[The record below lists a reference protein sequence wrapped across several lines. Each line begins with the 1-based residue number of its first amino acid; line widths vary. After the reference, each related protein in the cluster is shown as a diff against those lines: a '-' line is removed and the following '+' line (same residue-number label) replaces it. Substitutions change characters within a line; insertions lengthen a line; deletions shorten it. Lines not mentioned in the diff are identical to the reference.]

1 MAYEYKCVGAPEKAK
16 RRRGAKTRTDRV
28 AAAMQDIIA
37 QEAVGGWEY
46 LRTDLVP
53 VEEKSGL
60 FGRVHEVHRAVL
72 IFRRGEP
79 AGSHA
84 RAVQSDIVSPAPAMA
99 APAAAAPH
107 AYAPE
112 PTATFPEPA
121 PTQQNTPEP
130 TPDDDFRLA
139 AHRDEPA
146 DPAPLAARPLRAP
159 QGLG

>member
-28 AAAMQDIIA
+28 AAVMQDIIA

-79 AGSHA
+79 AGAHA
-84 RAVQSDIVSPAPAMA
+84 RAVQSDMVSPAPAMA
-99 APAAAAPH
+99 APAAANPYPA
-107 AYAPE
+107 E
-112 PTATFPEPA
+112 PAATFPEPA
-121 PTQQNTPEP
+121 PAQQNTPEP
-130 TPDDDFRLA
+130 APDDDFRLA

-146 DPAPLAARPLRAP
+146 DPAPLAGRPLRAP